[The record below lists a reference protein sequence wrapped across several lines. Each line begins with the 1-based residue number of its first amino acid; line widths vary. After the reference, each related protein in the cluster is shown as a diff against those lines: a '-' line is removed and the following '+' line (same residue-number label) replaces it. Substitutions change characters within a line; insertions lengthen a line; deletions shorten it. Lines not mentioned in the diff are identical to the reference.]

1 MIVTLAGHVDHGKT
15 ALVRA
20 LTGVDTDRLEIEK
33 KRGLTIELGFAYGE
47 FGGRRVGFVDVPGH
61 HKFIRNMIAGVSS
74 EQFAL
79 LVVAADEG
87 PMPQTAEHLDILETI
102 GLRRGIVVMTRADLA
117 DHERRITTMTAT
129 QSLLEGSFLEHAEIL
144 WCSVRSEEGL
154 DVLKQAIAAAA
165 QVTRGPTESV
175 PRAKDHHFRLCVD
188 RAFNLT
194 GAGLIVTGC
203 VHSGSVHEGDS
214 ITSSRIDRTV
224 RVRSIRVSDS
234 KAKTAELGDRA
245 ALNLTGIDLQ
255 QVVRG
260 DWFLAPE
267 AKQSSNRISLEFQAV
282 KRLPRALRKWTP
294 IHLHHGAQHLTG
306 RMALIDSDR
315 LESGESC
322 LVDCLL
328 DEPIPAKWGDR
339 VLVRDAASEITL
351 GGGPVIDTYIAER
364 RGRKWAGRRTDLL
377 RALGQTNPID
387 SLRAALTHRNLVS
400 LPAFC
405 SLRNIPES
413 VVVEGL
419 SSADIRRVEMDSQS
433 ELILQSTYQQ
443 YESKILEFI
452 SNWHKENPASQGLSI
467 DSLRRESQISSI
479 LLRELIAT
487 LVSAKKVAIRSGT
500 LQLPSFQATKSRN
513 EMSLLNALQDASNR
527 SPTLG
532 DLSKLLSIEVNEV
545 RKAAKRLE
553 AAREV
558 VFVNDRRLIGFQTL
572 DDSINLAKSL
582 DSRQGFSVREFRDKS
597 GHGRNACIDIL
608 EYLDRRGITRRVGD
622 RRHMN
627 PKRT

>member
-20 LTGVDTDRLEIEK
+20 LTGADTDRLEIEK
-33 KRGLTIELGFAYGE
+33 RRGLTVELGFAYGE
-47 FGGRRVGFVDVPGH
+47 FGSRRVGFVDVPGH

-117 DHERRITTMTAT
+117 DEERRILSMSAT
-129 QSLLEGSFLEHAEIL
+129 QSLLEGSFLESAEIL

-154 DVLKQAIAAAA
+154 DVLKHRIAAAGGS
-165 QVTRGPTESV
+165 QEPTDV
-175 PRAKDHHFRLCVD
+175 CIRAKDQYFRLCVD

-203 VHSGSVHEGDS
+203 VHSGNVQEGDS
-214 ITSSRIDRTV
+214 ITSSRIDRSV

-234 KAKTAELGDRA
+234 EAKTAELGDRA
-245 ALNLTGIDLQ
+245 ALNLTGLDLE

-267 AKQSSNRISLEFQAV
+267 AKQSTNRISLEFQAV
-282 KRLPRALRKWTP
+282 KRLPRALHKWTR

-306 RMALIDSDR
+306 RLALIDFDR
-315 LESGESC
+315 LEAGEAC

-328 DEPIPAKWGDR
+328 DQPIPAKWGDR

-351 GGGPVIDTYIAER
+351 GGGPVIDTRIAER
-364 RGRKWAGRRTDLL
+364 TGRKLAEGRTVLL
-377 RALGQTNPID
+377 RALSHLNPID
-387 SLRAALTHRNLVS
+387 SLRAALSHKSLIS
-400 LPAFC
+400 LPDFC
-405 SLRNIPES
+405 SLRNLPERA
-413 VVVEGL
+413 VLEGL
-419 SSADIRRVEMDSQS
+419 PASGIRCIETGSHTDLV
-433 ELILQSTYQQ
+433 LQSSYQE
-443 YESKILEFI
+443 YESKILAAI
-452 SNWHKENPASQGLSI
+452 DNWHTKNPASQGLSI
-467 DSLRRESQISSI
+467 DFLRSGSQISST
-479 LLRELIAT
+479 LLRD
-487 LVSAKKVAIRSGT
+487 LVAALVRTRKVIIRSGM
-500 LQLPSFQATKSRN
+500 LQLPNFRATRSQQ
-513 EMSLLNALQDASNR
+513 ELSLMSALQDASSR

-532 DLSKLLSIEVNEV
+532 DLSKLLSIEPAEV

-553 AAREV
+553 AGGEI
-558 VFVNDRRLIGFQTL
+558 VFVNDRRLVASQTL
-572 DDSINLAKSL
+572 DNSIKLAKAL
-582 DSRQGFSVREFRDKS
+582 NAPEGFSVGEFRDKS

-608 EYLDRRGITRRVGD
+608 EYLDRRGITRRMGD
-622 RRHMN
+622 RRRVN
-627 PKRT
+627 PRMR